1 MWLYPADTNTNPEPS
16 TNLQEYKNHQR
27 REDEPQCLGLG
38 RSQEGKVQYCTLCSA
53 LQSCALCSGV
63 HLVQRCELYSVV
75 HCAMLCIVQYCA
87 LLSVVHCALLSTE
100 HCAVCLCAWD
110 QSAKSL
116 AKMSKHTAALA
127 HCQLWPGQWGCALCS
142 VQCIVQCVVCNV
154 QCLVCSLQCSVC
166 VCSVHC

>member
-38 RSQEGKVQYCTLCSA
+38 RSQEGKVQFCTLCSA

-116 AKMSKHTAALA
+116 AKMSKHTAAPK
-127 HCQLWPGQWGCALCS
+127 HCQLKPCTDRGVCSRQRAVCSMQYALCTVHFS
-142 VQCIVQCVVCNV
+142 VCIMQCVQCVV
-154 QCLVCSLQCSVC
+154 
-166 VCSVHC
+166 